1 MKEKTEIFCEKA
13 EGGRE
18 AHMPPVHQRT
28 VQSEHNDAHRSRG
41 KRGGRGRCKTGHTGS
56 NNTGVKCA
64 TIPFMS
70 CRHRTT
76 SVGVRVVVFEHP
88 VSGWLAWAAAG
99 SGFGSKSVLVM
110 RL

>member
-1 MKEKTEIFCEKA
+1 MKKRRKYSARKPKAGEKHTCRPFIRELSKANIMMHIDRGEK
-13 EGGRE
+13 
-18 AHMPPVHQRT
+18 
-28 VQSEHNDAHRSRG
+28 
-41 KRGGRGRCKTGHTGS
+41 GGRGRCKTGHTGS

-88 VSGWLAWAAAG
+88 ASGWLAWAAAG